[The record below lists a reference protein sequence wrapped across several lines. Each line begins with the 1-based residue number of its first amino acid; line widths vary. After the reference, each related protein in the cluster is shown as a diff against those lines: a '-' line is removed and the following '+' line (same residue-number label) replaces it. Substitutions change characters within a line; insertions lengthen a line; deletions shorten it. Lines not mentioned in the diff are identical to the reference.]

1 MKLTKNPRYYPLYWL
16 ILLTW
21 GALSTLPGLII
32 ALGLIICGKKPQ
44 RIGPMFYFRI
54 GRNWGGCEMGGMFLR
69 DTTSTEHVTYH
80 EAGHS
85 IQTLM
90 FGPLM
95 LPLISIPS
103 FLRYHYRNLVKKCS
117 PERAKKLPPY
127 DAIWFEGMATR
138 LGKRYFAPEAKPEN
152 KEEESTQ

>member
-54 GRNWGGCEMGGMFLR
+54 GRHWGGCEMGGMFLR

-117 PERAKKLPPY
+117 PEKAKKMPPS

-138 LGKRYFAPEAKPEN
+138 LGKRYFAPEEKPEN